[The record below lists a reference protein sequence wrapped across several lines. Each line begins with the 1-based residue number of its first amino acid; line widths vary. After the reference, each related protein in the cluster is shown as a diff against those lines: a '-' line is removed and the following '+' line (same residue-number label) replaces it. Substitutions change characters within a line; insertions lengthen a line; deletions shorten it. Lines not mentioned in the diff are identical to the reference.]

1 MAGAF
6 FVGGSRCQTRRSLLP
21 RFSRSMFSFYCR
33 AAASRSAFFNG
44 ETLYN
49 ALRRVQT

>member
-21 RFSRSMFSFYCR
+21 CLTRGMFSFYCR

>member
-21 RFSRSMFSFYCR
+21 RLMLSLFSLKRC
-33 AAASRSAFFNG
+33 AAALRSALFKG